1 MKIHNKRRNFVQAH
15 TQRNNFIQELN
26 WKCEIVMQIKGNS
39 NEVRLKNGGIGAGK
53 GKKKKKKKKPF
64 QCGIGRGSRPWTV
77 G

>member
-1 MKIHNKRRNFVQAH
+1 
-15 TQRNNFIQELN
+15 
-26 WKCEIVMQIKGNS
+26 MQIKGNS

-53 GKKKKKKKKPF
+53 GKKKKKKKTPF